1 MKRNRKWVNNRTLLT
16 AALAIIFFIPGSIY
30 HAASRYEKEAAWQLQ
45 DGEPVVRLHVRA
57 AGDSLAEQ
65 NFKMELVMQVR
76 HLLSENK
83 PPQECGYEGYISF
96 LGDYLSE
103 LEKSL
108 QDYTAEAAAGT
119 QIVVRLTQ
127 EHFPLKIY
135 GRRIYPA
142 GEYTALTVIIDEG
155 SGENWWCLLFPS
167 LCLPPVKI
175 GGDSVEEEERSAPVS
190 FAEPPHSNALNRG
203 EKDKETA
210 RSGKWQIKVWEFF
223 RRPINK

>member
-1 MKRNRKWVNNRTLLT
+1 
-16 AALAIIFFIPGSIY
+16 
-30 HAASRYEKEAAWQLQ
+30 
-45 DGEPVVRLHVRA
+45 
-57 AGDSLAEQ
+57 
-65 NFKMELVMQVR
+65 
-76 HLLSENK
+76 
-83 PPQECGYEGYISF
+83 
-96 LGDYLSE
+96 
-103 LEKSL
+103 
-108 QDYTAEAAAGT
+108 
-119 QIVVRLTQ
+119 
-127 EHFPLKIY
+127 IY